1 MILFLSE
8 PEIEPAG
15 ASHVTRMEKAEVGLA
30 VRLAGAWGTST
41 SCCVVTV
48 ITCNDEKDNDNDNAE
63 KVFQI
68 QSSFSFKEASEIAE
82 RKAYRTQPER

>member
-1 MILFLSE
+1 MYLVILFLSE
-8 PEIEPAG
+8 PEIEPGAG

-48 ITCNDEKDNDNDNAE
+48 ITCNDDGDNKTKYFCSIE
-63 KVFQI
+63 FVLER
-68 QSSFSFKEASEIAE
+68 SEA
-82 RKAYRTQPER
+82 

>member
-1 MILFLSE
+1 MYLVILFLSE

-48 ITCNDEKDNDNDNAE
+48 ITCNDNDNDNDDDDNKTTYIRSNQVSA
-63 KVFQI
+63 
-68 QSSFSFKEASEIAE
+68 
-82 RKAYRTQPER
+82 